1 MHRCVKSLL
10 IILFALTQIMSGS
23 RGVLAHDVGLSH
35 RHDEVS
41 GLQMAQFQYER
52 DQQWPE
58 NGQDSDIRIDVEPP
72 LIEHDV
78 NDEAEADIRQN
89 FVATVVDDEELDSVL
104 FFYRYAG
111 ETSFSRYLMMQV
123 SFSSTYIAQIPT
135 DPDSYTPIEYYIQAR
150 DTSGNRTVRGYAFS
164 PLVRNIVPR
173 VAVAD
178 KADAMVGG
186 TLAAPRLTFSW
197 DLAEP
202 TLVGMRFDGLTG
214 AGAADPYVLEL
225 TSAELA
231 LGTSVMTASGVA
243 IGPGRRPGR

>member
-1 MHRCVKSLL
+1 MHKCVKSFL
-10 IILFALTQIMSGS
+10 IILFALTQVMSGS

-35 RHDEVS
+35 RHDEAP

-52 DQQWPE
+52 DQQLQQD
-58 NGQDSDIRIDVEPP
+58 GQTSGIRIDVEPP

-78 NDEAEADIRQN
+78 VSETEADIRQT

-111 ETSFSRYLMMQV
+111 ETSFSRYVMMPV
-123 SFSSTYIAQIPT
+123 SFSSTYITQIPT

-173 VAVAD
+173 EAVD
-178 KADAMVGG
+178 DPADAMVDTADQAPEQATRQLPKVVYIVGG
-186 TLAAPRLTFSW
+186 VLL
-197 DLAEP
+197 L
-202 TLVGMRFDGLTG
+202 GLI
-214 AGAADPYVLEL
+214 AGAAGSSSNRSAGEGNCGADGCRLLL
-225 TSAELA
+225 T
-231 LGTSVMTASGVA
+231 VN
-243 IGPGRRPGR
+243 PPF

>member
-150 DTSGNRTVRGYAFS
+150 DTSGNRTVRGYVFS

-178 KADAMVGG
+178 KADAMVGTAG
-186 TLAAPRLTFSW
+186 QVPEKVTRELPKAVYIIGGVLLLGLIASAASSSGGGGKGCGADGCRISL
-197 DLAEP
+197 
-202 TLVGMRFDGLTG
+202 LV
-214 AGAADPYVLEL
+214 DPPY
-225 TSAELA
+225 
-231 LGTSVMTASGVA
+231 
-243 IGPGRRPGR
+243 